1 MKKSRIIW
9 IIIIGVFVYWGA
21 AYPTLG
27 NWIEA
32 LSVKLQP
39 AAEVIDESTNRLID
53 NLNEVDDATLYKTI
67 SRVLFGFSC
76 LALVL
81 SILYRFILIKGAK
94 PRNAIEELNNL
105 IKYSVLCVL
114 LTFYDHGNFHW
125 WTIFAPPIFAYVIAY
140 PLLYIPYYRYFRWIY
155 TLLYSVVVVILEF
168 AYVPVCI
175 GEAALGGKIVGVVV
189 TLLAFWFYLEH
200 RKPLYCP
207 KCKRYSNIHIGVSSS
222 TNERKRKGSEGRGNL
237 PVWERD
243 RLVKVIENIPL
254 QEWIITKTDHYHCH
268 YICPCCGHEWHE
280 HDEDTV
286 EHRQYTPL

>member
-1 MKKSRIIW
+1 MKKSRLIW
-9 IIIIGVFVYWGA
+9 IIIIGVIVYWGA

-39 AAEVIDESTNRLID
+39 AAEVIDESTNRFID

-94 PRNAIEELNNL
+94 PRNAIGELNDL

-125 WTIFAPPIFAYVIAY
+125 WTIFAPPVFAYVIAY

-155 TLLYSVVVVILEF
+155 TLLYSIVVVILEF
-168 AYVPVCI
+168 AYIPVCI
-175 GEAALGGKIVGVVV
+175 GEAALGGKIYQTQKAVV
-189 TLLAFWFYLEH
+189 L
-200 RKPLYCP
+200 
-207 KCKRYSNIHIGVSSS
+207 
-222 TNERKRKGSEGRGNL
+222 SEMQKIL
-237 PVWERD
+237 
-243 RLVKVIENIPL
+243 
-254 QEWIITKTDHYHCH
+254 
-268 YICPCCGHEWHE
+268 
-280 HDEDTV
+280 
-286 EHRQYTPL
+286 